1 MYTNFS
7 LEEVI
12 AAVDDF
18 LVKSGLSDN
27 TLSRYRRFGFNYFRD
42 GFSAEGCYFYSE
54 ELAESLVAKF
64 HQQVLNGQRSE
75 RDFRT
80 IRKVHE
86 LMKEH
91 VKNGKILYHDLPF
104 WNIQYPCNELK
115 EALVRYL
122 ASMEQSGYS
131 ELTIR
136 EANSIIRLFLLHM
149 ESKGKHT
156 LDCFSAEDIENYL
169 PVLRQKWASGM
180 SNPIYYLRGF
190 FAFLYER
197 QENRQDLS
205 LVLKVN
211 AASKIKV
218 KKGFEAGEIEAILAA
233 IDRSTPLG
241 KRNFAMITLAV
252 HTGLR
257 QSDVLNLKLQDI
269 HWKDAEIS
277 IVQRKTNR
285 QLILPLD
292 QETGD
297 AIADYLLHGRPAS
310 ESTFVFL
317 RSVAPYTNLKVGSCI
332 GSRIVQK
339 YAVLSGVVWTT
350 KERKGFHS
358 FRRSLG
364 RELLEND
371 VPLCTISDILG
382 HANRNSTKQ

>member
-169 PVLRQKWASGM
+169 PVLRQKWSSGM

-197 QENRQDLS
+197 QEIRQDLS

-218 KKGFEAGEIEAILAA
+218 KTGFEANEIEAILTA

-252 HTGLR
+252 HSGLR
-257 QSDVLNLKLQDI
+257 QIDVLNLKLQDI

-285 QLILPLD
+285 QLILPLE

-297 AIADYLLHGRPAS
+297 AIADYLLHGRPTS
-310 ESTFVFL
+310 KSTFVFL

-339 YAVLSGVVWTT
+339 
-350 KERKGFHS
+350 
-358 FRRSLG
+358 
-364 RELLEND
+364 
-371 VPLCTISDILG
+371 
-382 HANRNSTKQ
+382 

>member
-1 MYTNFS
+1 MYKNFS

-12 AAVDDF
+12 AAVDEF

-27 TLSRYRRFGFNYFRD
+27 TLSRYRRFGFNYYRD

-54 ELAESLVAKF
+54 DLAESLVVKF

-91 VKNGKILYHDLPF
+91 VKNGTILYHDLPF

-115 EALVRYL
+115 EALARYL
-122 ASMEQSGYS
+122 ASMEQLGYS

-136 EANSIIRLFLLHM
+136 DANSIIRLFLLHM

-156 LDCFSAEDIENYL
+156 WDCFSAEDIENYL
-169 PVLRQKWASGM
+169 PVLRQKWSSGM
-180 SNPIYYLRGF
+180 SNPVYYLRGF

-197 QENRQDLS
+197 QEIRQDLS

-218 KKGFEAGEIEAILAA
+218 KTGFEADEIEAILSA

-241 KRNFAMITLAV
+241 KRNYAMITLAV
-252 HTGLR
+252 HSGL
-257 QSDVLNLKLQDI
+257 
-269 HWKDAEIS
+269 
-277 IVQRKTNR
+277 
-285 QLILPLD
+285 
-292 QETGD
+292 
-297 AIADYLLHGRPAS
+297 LLCKS
-310 ESTFVFL
+310 
-317 RSVAPYTNLKVGSCI
+317 
-332 GSRIVQK
+332 
-339 YAVLSGVVWTT
+339 
-350 KERKGFHS
+350 
-358 FRRSLG
+358 
-364 RELLEND
+364 
-371 VPLCTISDILG
+371 
-382 HANRNSTKQ
+382 

>member
-86 LMKEH
+86 LMKEY

-169 PVLRQKWASGM
+169 PVLRQKWSSGM

-197 QENRQDLS
+197 QEIRQDLS

-218 KKGFEAGEIEAILAA
+218 KTGFEANEIEAILTA

-252 HTGLR
+252 HSGLR
-257 QSDVLNLKLQDI
+257 QIDVLNLKLQNI

-297 AIADYLLHGRPAS
+297 AIADYLLHGRPTS
-310 ESTFVFL
+310 KSTFVFL

-339 YAVLSGVVWTT
+339 YAALSGVVWTT
-350 KERKGFHS
+350 EERKGFHS
-358 FRRSLG
+358 FRATPH
-364 RELLEND
+364 REKCQIPPS
-371 VPLCTISDILG
+371 VI
-382 HANRNSTKQ
+382 